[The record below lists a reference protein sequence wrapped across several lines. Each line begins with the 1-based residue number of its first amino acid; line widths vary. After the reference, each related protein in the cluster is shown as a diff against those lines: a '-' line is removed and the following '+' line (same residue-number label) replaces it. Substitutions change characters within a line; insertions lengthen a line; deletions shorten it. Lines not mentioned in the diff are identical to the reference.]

1 MVDVVVAAAAIV
13 VVTYLSV
20 VWSSS
25 LWLFRAK
32 SNIRTIMLNYCSGNF
47 IYSLAT
53 YKFGDTNKLVRLE
66 QKVLK
71 GQ

>member
-1 MVDVVVAAAAIV
+1 MVVVVVVV

-66 QKVLK
+66 QKILK